1 VKLINYFDHFLVEKV
16 NLNPTRMDLLDT
28 RTTAITNFLKRDEIF
43 GPLLKTTIPQGS
55 FAQRTIIRPRADGTF
70 DADVLI
76 HLDPVPDWEW
86 CEYVGKLYTALGRSP
101 VYQDMRHRRT
111 RCVYVDYADEFHVDL
126 VPYVEIDG
134 RGYITNR
141 KTDSSEFTDPKG
153 FTGWLNDQNRV
164 AGGNLIKVIRLFK
177 HMRDITWGFSVKS
190 VILTTLIG
198 ERVSAVAEMLDAGC
212 YADVPST
219 LRKVA
224 ADLDDYLQANPLL
237 PAIVDPGGTQD
248 RFDERWDQAGYTTFR
263 AKVNALRV
271 KADEAF
277 YAADRDTSLAAWQ
290 AIFGAG
296 FVAPPASTASS
307 SRNGLIVV
315 RGKSLVPTER
325 FLDKDF
331 GIPFALNGHTVTISG
346 QVTAKDGF
354 RPYRLKD
361 NNFQVQKRRRLIF
374 KVESCSVPGPY
385 EVYWKVRNTGT
396 EAETAG
402 GLRGE
407 IRKRGSQITETT
419 AYAGP
424 HWVECYVVRGN
435 HCLARARHTVTIF

>member
-1 VKLINYFDHFLVEKV
+1 VKLISYFDHFLVEKV

-28 RTTAITNFLKRDEIF
+28 RTTAITNFLTRDEIF

-55 FAQRTIIRPRADGTF
+55 FAQKTIIRPCADGTF
-70 DADVLI
+70 DADVLV

-101 VYQDMRHRRT
+101 VYKEMRHRRT

-134 RGYITNR
+134 CGYITNR
-141 KTDSSEFTDPKG
+141 KTDSSELTDPKG
-153 FTGWLNDQNRV
+153 FTGWLKDQHRV

-177 HMRDITWGFSVKS
+177 HVRDITWGFSVKS
-190 VILTTLIG
+190 VILTTLVG
-198 ERVSAVAEMLDAGC
+198 ERVSVVAEMLDTGC

-219 LRKVA
+219 LRKVV

-237 PAIVDPGGTQD
+237 PAIVDPSGTQD
-248 RFDERWDQAGYTTFR
+248 RLDERWDQAGYTTFR
-263 AKVNALRV
+263 AKVRALRAKV
-271 KADEAF
+271 DEAF
-277 YAADRDTSLAAWQ
+277 YAVDRETSLAAWQ

-296 FVAPPASTASS
+296 FVAPPATASS
-307 SRNGLIVV
+307 SRSGLIVV
-315 RGKSLVPTER
+315 RGKSLVSTER

-331 GIPFALNGHTVTISG
+331 GIPFAQSGHSVTISG
-346 QVTAKDGF
+346 RVKAKDGF
-354 RPYRLKD
+354 RSYRLAD
-361 NNFQVQKRRRLIF
+361 RNCRVEKRRSLLF
-374 KVESCSVPGPY
+374 EVESCSVPGPY
-385 EVYWKVRNTGT
+385 DVYWKVRNTGR

-407 IRKRGSQITETT
+407 IRKRGCVITEPT

-424 HWVECYVVRGN
+424 HWVECYVVRDN
-435 HCLARARHTVTIF
+435 RCLARATHPVNIF